1 MDLPSKN
8 DITGLILAG
17 GLGRRM
23 GGIDKGLALLDGQPL
38 AAHVLTRLVP
48 QVSHILINANRN
60 SDAYARLGAAVIPDL
75 RDDFAGPLA
84 GLEAGLAACPT
95 PYLVC
100 APCDSPFLPA
110 DLVPRLASALADGH
124 ASVAVAQTG
133 EQLHP
138 VFALMRRDALADLQA
153 FLHAGG
159 RRMESWLQRLRWV
172 VCAFDDEAEAFANIN
187 TTDEL
192 RAHHP
197 GDIPL

>member
-1 MDLPSKN
+1 MDVPSRD

-23 GGIDKGLALLDGQPL
+23 GGVDKGLAQLNAHPL
-38 AAHVLTRLVP
+38 AAHVLTRLGP
-48 QVSHILINANRN
+48 QVGTLLINANRN
-60 SDAYARLGAAVIPDL
+60 GEAYASLGAPVIADL

-84 GLEAGLAACPT
+84 GLEAGLVACQT

-100 APCDSPFLPA
+100 APCDSPFLPF
-110 DLVPRLASALADGH
+110 DLVPRLTDALVAGQ
-124 ASVAVAQTG
+124 ASVAVARTG

-138 VFALMRRDALADLQA
+138 VFALMRCDVLPDLQT

-172 VCAFDDEAEAFANIN
+172 ACAFDDEAEAFANIN

-197 GDIPL
+197 GDIPQ

>member
-1 MDLPSKN
+1 MTPLSRD
-8 DITGLILAG
+8 DITGLLLAG

-23 GGIDKGLALLDGQPL
+23 GGIDKGLALLDGRPL
-38 AAHVLTRLVP
+38 AAHVLARLAP
-48 QVSHILINANRN
+48 QVGSVLINANRN
-60 SDAYARLGAAVIPDL
+60 GDAYARLGAAVIPDL
-75 RDDFAGPLA
+75 QGDFAGPLA
-84 GLEAGLAACPT
+84 GLEAGLAACRT
-95 PYLVC
+95 PYLAC

-110 DLVPRLASALADGH
+110 DLVPRLANALAAGQ
-124 ASVAVAQTG
+124 ASVAVARTG

-138 VFALMRRDALADLQA
+138 VFALMRSDVQADLQA

-172 VCAFDDEAEAFANIN
+172 ACSFDDEAEAFTNIN

-192 RAHHP
+192 RARHP

>member
-1 MDLPSKN
+1 MEVPSRD
-8 DITGLILAG
+8 DISGLILAG

-23 GGIDKGLALLDGQPL
+23 GGIDKGLALLDGRPL
-38 AAHVLTRLVP
+38 AAHVLARLAP
-48 QVSHILINANRN
+48 QVGSVLINANRN
-60 SDAYARLGAAVIPDL
+60 GDAYASLGAAVIADL

-84 GLEAGLAACPT
+84 GLEAGLAACRT
-95 PYLVC
+95 PYLAC
-100 APCDSPFLPA
+100 APCDSPFLPT
-110 DLVPRLASALADGH
+110 DLVPRLADSLAAGQ
-124 ASVAVAQTG
+124 ASVAVARTG

-138 VFALMRRDALADLQA
+138 VFALMRGDVLADLQA

-172 VCAFDDEAEAFANIN
+172 ACSFDDEAEAFTNIN